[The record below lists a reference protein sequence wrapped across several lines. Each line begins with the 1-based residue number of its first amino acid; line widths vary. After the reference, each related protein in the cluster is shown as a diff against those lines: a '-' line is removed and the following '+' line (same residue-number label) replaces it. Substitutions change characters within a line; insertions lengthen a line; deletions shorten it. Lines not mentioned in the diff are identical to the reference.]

1 MAENTF
7 EALVAF
13 NSDMKDI
20 ALNAYQLQTLLSNG
34 IEENI
39 LLLDWMGE
47 QEKRTLKYEESI
59 ATLGD
64 KIETMANKNAY
75 AAE

>member
-59 ATLGD
+59 ARLGD